1 MYKAK
6 IIDKKSE
13 ESVLGEKNLLSQ
25 LHHPFIVNM
34 IYSFQDHDFLYL
46 VMDLLPGG
54 NLRYHLGIKRRF
66 TEKQNK
72 FLIAC
77 ILVGLEYIH
86 GENILHRDI
95 KPENLVFDE
104 NGYLRITDFGIAK
117 KYTINNKKDSS
128 GTVGYLAPEVLCC
141 KNHNFSIDYYAV
153 GIITYE
159 LAYGHRPYIGKTKH
173 EVKQLILTKQAYID
187 YEDLPNG
194 YENEA
199 ADFINKL
206 IQRNPKKRLGKD
218 SIKQVINHPWLNGFE
233 WDKMKQKTM
242 KAYYIPKV
250 GDNFDKKYC
259 SQNIVISTETN
270 ERYKLIV
277 NEPNYSIIFKKFDC
291 QKIPDE
297 FRVPKFLSKLPES
310 AINNNL
316 NLSSNNSTASITRN
330 NKLNIN
336 NNNNNNNNDNL
347 NKNISNNNLNNYNIK
362 NLIADNKRTLLGKNR
377 NKSMEDILVKQNKDK
392 NKITR
397 NENGSEKKELT
408 KQISAVNITVKN
420 SYILENIDKEIK
432 DDKKNK
438 SIFKEIKNEKEKEKH
453 EKHKEYKLLFNKKN
467 DNVINK
473 FSFKQNNNEN
483 NEIYNLKDIYNN
495 SINNNYNIF
504 KSIKEKKNKKEN
516 VNASLTNKEKN
527 KKKDILDEILLIN
540 SSQKNDNLNQYLLNN
555 LKYNNNKNKLSNSN
569 SSINLLPN
577 DLFSNIKGYY
587 YKKMINSKILT
598 KKSSKIKNKSNN
610 SLNGSNS
617 ARTLIKNVQNIN
629 ENFSNQSKKNF
640 LKKELFNGTFYPNK
654 STKYFIISNTNNLQ
668 KKRKASASLIN
679 KKMDLSNNK
688 KLASSSSSN
697 DLFHSKNDKNENR
710 EFKNLSD
717 FFSKIDF
724 GSSPDITKRKINDNI
739 DKKLPFINLI
749 VNAKKANIFRN
760 NLHLVNKNNNTNKK

>member
-1 MYKAK
+1 
-6 IIDKKSE
+6 
-13 ESVLGEKNLLSQ
+13 
-25 LHHPFIVNM
+25 
-34 IYSFQDHDFLYL
+34 
-46 VMDLLPGG
+46 
-54 NLRYHLGIKRRF
+54 
-66 TEKQNK
+66 
-72 FLIAC
+72 
-77 ILVGLEYIH
+77 
-86 GENILHRDI
+86 
-95 KPENLVFDE
+95 
-104 NGYLRITDFGIAK
+104 
-117 KYTINNKKDSS
+117 
-128 GTVGYLAPEVLCC
+128 
-141 KNHNFSIDYYAV
+141 
-153 GIITYE
+153 
-159 LAYGHRPYIGKTKH
+159 
-173 EVKQLILTKQAYID
+173 
-187 YEDLPNG
+187 
-194 YENEA
+194 
-199 ADFINKL
+199 
-206 IQRNPKKRLGKD
+206 
-218 SIKQVINHPWLNGFE
+218 
-233 WDKMKQKTM
+233 
-242 KAYYIPKV
+242 
-250 GDNFDKKYC
+250 
-259 SQNIVISTETN
+259 
-270 ERYKLIV
+270 
-277 NEPNYSIIFKKFDC
+277 
-291 QKIPDE
+291 
-297 FRVPKFLSKLPES
+297 
-310 AINNNL
+310 
-316 NLSSNNSTASITRN
+316 
-330 NKLNIN
+330 
-336 NNNNNNNNDNL
+336 
-347 NKNISNNNLNNYNIK
+347 
-362 NLIADNKRTLLGKNR
+362 
-377 NKSMEDILVKQNKDK
+377 MEDIFVKQNKDK

-432 DDKKNK
+432 DDNKNK
-438 SIFKEIKNEKEKEKH
+438 SIFKEVKNEKGKEKH

-516 VNASLTNKEKN
+516 VDASLTNKEKN

-540 SSQKNDNLNQYLLNN
+540 SSQKNDNFNQYLLNN

-569 SSINLLPN
+569 LSINLLPN

-617 ARTLIKNVQNIN
+617 ARTLNKNVQNIN

-760 NLHLVNKNNNTNKK
+760 NLHLVNKNNNTNKKYTKNNGFFSERMKKNEITKLNFK